1 MVRPYKSSTEVPE
14 MPTAA
19 TRSPLLSIPLI
30 AALLVGCASASTS
43 SPPVEASVP
52 ASVAGSEVA
61 APSFALCDPGTICT
75 GALLP
80 GDYASTGTGASIAF
94 TLADEGWSADADTA
108 GVGFALYR
116 QDPGGPAGITVAP
129 WAGVVFTDPCTPDP
143 KKTIGAM
150 PADLMG
156 VITGFDGVTA
166 DAPADVTVGGL
177 PALVVNL
184 TVAGPCPD
192 AGGKLWVFETSGGAT
207 FNLRDETQARIY
219 AVNAGSFTIVIAIE
233 ALGDADYEALLQKAE
248 AFLAT
253 MVISPGS

>member
-1 MVRPYKSSTEVPE
+1 

-30 AALLVGCASASTS
+30 AVLLVGCASASTS
-43 SPPVEASVP
+43 SPPAEASVP
-52 ASVAGSEVA
+52 ASVAGSQA
-61 APSFALCDPGTICT
+61 PGPSFAFCDPGTICA

-94 TLADEGWSADADTA
+94 TLADEGWLADADTP

-143 KKTIGAM
+143 KKTIATA

-177 PALVVNL
+177 PALLVNL

-192 AGGKLWVFETSGGAT
+192 SGGKLWVFETSAGAT
-207 FNLRDETQARIY
+207 FNLRDTTQARIY

-233 ALGDADYEALLQKAE
+233 ALGDADYETLLAKAE
-248 AFLAT
+248 AIIASMT
-253 MVISPGS
+253 ISPGS